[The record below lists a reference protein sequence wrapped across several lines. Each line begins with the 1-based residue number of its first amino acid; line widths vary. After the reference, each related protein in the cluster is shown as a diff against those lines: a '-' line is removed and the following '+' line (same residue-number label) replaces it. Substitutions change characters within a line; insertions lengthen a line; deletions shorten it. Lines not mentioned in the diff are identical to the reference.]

1 MEFDNDKVGEYY
13 IVAVSGRLNADTAAE
28 LEAQCEHWLG
38 LEEMRVVLDLSGLDY
53 ISSAGLRSIL
63 IAAKK
68 LKTVGG
74 SISFYGLKGM
84 VADVFRIS
92 GFAAMFEIYDT
103 REQALGH

>member
-1 MEFDNDKVGEYY
+1 VEFDNDKVGEYY
-13 IVAVSGRLNADTAAE
+13 IVAVTGRLNADTAAE
-28 LEAQCEHWLG
+28 LEAQCEYWLG

-68 LKTVGG
+68 LKTAGG

-92 GFAAMFEIYDT
+92 GFAAMFEMYDT
-103 REQALGH
+103 REQVLGS